1 MRRKV
6 WRFGIHRRSIADMLM
21 LVRSVVSRL
30 VCRFCGRAVLELEKL
45 ILRHQLHLATSS
57 REAAKHGLAVEL
69 KQASSSSLPLP
80 GESVDM
86 VFCHQTFH
94 HLIYQHD
101 ALREFHRVLKPN
113 GVLLFAESTRKY
125 IHSWIIRMLFRH
137 PMDAQRTAA
146 EYLAMI
152 SEAGF
157 EINPQSVSYPYL
169 WWSRADLA
177 IMERWFGI
185 APAADRE
192 ETLINVVA
200 VRN

>member
-30 VCRFCGRAVLELEKL
+30 VCRCCGRAVLELEKL

-94 HLIYQHD
+94 HQPLAVASRRQASPAPHHKSTAEIRKID
-101 ALREFHRVLKPN
+101 SNGPRVPSK
-113 GVLLFAESTRKY
+113 R
-125 IHSWIIRMLFRH
+125 
-137 PMDAQRTAA
+137 
-146 EYLAMI
+146 
-152 SEAGF
+152 
-157 EINPQSVSYPYL
+157 
-169 WWSRADLA
+169 
-177 IMERWFGI
+177 I
-185 APAADRE
+185 A
-192 ETLINVVA
+192 
-200 VRN
+200 